1 MGVHAA
7 VTRYAQDLQLEL
19 RLSYG
24 QGIVM
29 TAIRVL
35 RAAGLVRVLT
45 GLVFV
50 GMASLA
56 AAQGT
61 DLKQALTTA
70 YPLTKATAD
79 NTDIVTAGAV
89 LVLEKDNLQM
99 CKVNLPIPTHNFYKN
114 GEVTQGGFLGV
125 LNKLGNAS
133 LGGGQDATTTR
144 KFVAGEKFWV
154 TQIQVENDGV
164 TFQLLSD
171 PLQDVRYHATLKFP
185 FPKGQTPPQEQVLA
199 TVAQVIKADGDSGD
213 GAPAPEQQQAAAGA
227 AAPVAT
233 QTIALGQTKDQV
245 VQSFGQPTKVVQLG
259 AKEIDYYSDMKV
271 TFTNNKVTN
280 VE

>member
-1 MGVHAA
+1 
-7 VTRYAQDLQLEL
+7 
-19 RLSYG
+19 
-24 QGIVM
+24 M

-35 RAAGLVRVLT
+35 RVLIGLAFIGVAPL
-45 GLVFV
+45 
-50 GMASLA
+50 AS
-56 AAQGT
+56 AQSA
-61 DLKQALTTA
+61 DLKQALVTA
-70 YPLTKATAD
+70 YPLTKPTAD
-79 NTDIVTAGAV
+79 NTEIVTAGAV

-99 CKVNLPIPTHNFYKN
+99 CKVSLPIPTHNYYKN
-114 GEVTQGGFLGV
+114 GEVTQGGFMGV

-133 LGGGQDATTTR
+133 LGGGAEATTTR

-154 TQIQVENDGV
+154 TQVDVENDGV
-164 TFQLLSD
+164 TFQFLTD
-171 PLQDVRYHATLKFP
+171 PLQDVRYHGTLKFS
-185 FPKGQTPPQEQVLA
+185 FPKGQTPPPEQILA
-199 TVAQVIKADGDSGD
+199 TIAQVIKTDGGGD
-213 GAPAPEQQQAAAGA
+213 GAPAPEQQQAAA

>member
-1 MGVHAA
+1 
-7 VTRYAQDLQLEL
+7 
-19 RLSYG
+19 
-24 QGIVM
+24 M

-35 RAAGLVRVLT
+35 RAAGLVRMLT

-61 DLKQALTTA
+61 DLKQALVAA

-79 NTDIVTAGAV
+79 NTDIVTAGSV

-99 CKVNLPIPTHNFYKN
+99 CKVSLPIPTHNYYKN
-114 GEVTQGGFLGV
+114 GELAQGGFMSV

-154 TQIQVENDGV
+154 TQILVENDGV
-164 TFQLLSD
+164 TFQFLSD

-185 FPKGQTPPQEQVLA
+185 FPKGQTPPQDQILA
-199 TVAQVIKADGDSGD
+199 TVAQVIKTDGGGD
-213 GAPAPEQQQAAAGA
+213 GAPAPEQQQAAAAG

-259 AKEIDYYSDMKV
+259 AKEIDYYTDMKV

>member
-1 MGVHAA
+1 
-7 VTRYAQDLQLEL
+7 
-19 RLSYG
+19 
-24 QGIVM
+24 M

-35 RAAGLVRVLT
+35 RAGLVLVLI
-45 GLVFV
+45 
-50 GMASLA
+50 GMTSVAG
-56 AAQGT
+56 AQGA
-61 DLKQALTTA
+61 DLKQALETA

-99 CKVNLPIPTHNFYKN
+99 CKVSLPIPTHNYYKN
-114 GEVTQGGFLGV
+114 GEVTQGGFMGV

-133 LGGGQDATTTR
+133 LGGGADATTTR

-154 TQIQVENDGV
+154 TQIQVDNDGV
-164 TFQLLSD
+164 TFQFLSD

-185 FPKGQTPPQEQVLA
+185 FPRGQTPPQDQILA
-199 TVAQVIKADGDSGD
+199 TVAQVIKADGDAGGD
-213 GAPAPEQQQAAAGA
+213 AAAAPGQQEAAAPAPA
-227 AAPVAT
+227 AT